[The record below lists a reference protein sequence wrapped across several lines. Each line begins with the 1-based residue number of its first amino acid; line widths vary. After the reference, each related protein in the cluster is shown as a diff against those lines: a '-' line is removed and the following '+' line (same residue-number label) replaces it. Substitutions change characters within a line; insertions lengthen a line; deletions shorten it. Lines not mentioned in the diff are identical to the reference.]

1 MNITVI
7 FDPTTNLP
15 RYIRSY
21 EDNHVFGPS
30 TSDLHVYNYTT
41 VQGVSF
47 PQNVKQIYN
56 DGATLQDFLIYG
68 IEVNPSFAPGTF
80 DGLSANQTETTPLA
94 PVIEPDYGFAQL
106 GEWAS
111 NGLWTGKYKGKS
123 SNVSAT
129 HPIPSVPQLW
139 HLSFLDAPAYN
150 QIIMEFDDALIVG
163 EAPPQQSFQVMQ
175 WVKDNLGKNITHIWV
190 CDIQSQSLK
199 IMSRQYLIVHQSTHH
214 HHDHSYG
221 TRDYIAAGATAI
233 VLDTAVEYWSNIPGI
248 KFETYS

>member
-1 MNITVI
+1 
-7 FDPTTNLP
+7 
-15 RYIRSY
+15 
-21 EDNHVFGPS
+21 
-30 TSDLHVYNYTT
+30 
-41 VQGVSF
+41 
-47 PQNVKQIYN
+47 
-56 DGATLQDFLIYG
+56 
-68 IEVNPSFAPGTF
+68 
-80 DGLSANQTETTPLA
+80 
-94 PVIEPDYGFAQL
+94 VIEPDYGFAQL

-111 NGLWTGKYKGKS
+111 NGLWTGKYKGKA

-129 HPIPSVPQLW
+129 HPIPTVPQLW
-139 HLSFLDAPAYN
+139 HLRFLDAPSYN

-190 CDIQSQSLK
+190 RDISVSIRSK
-199 IMSRQYLIVHQSTHH
+199 SNPRYLTGNQSTHH